1 MTSLWYLITY
11 THTYTNYITVYYSN
25 NHIHV
30 YKSYQHIYQLY
41 TCTRHTCIYT
51 LRMRTVYHIQCMIYK
66 LHMYLR
72 VLTSV
77 YRIWRY
83 TFIYSYTKVYTPTH
97 IYIYYSK
104 SSLNLAYSLIK
115 YSLSKNCLII
125 CGAYNSFCLYK

>member
-11 THTYTNYITVYYSN
+11 TNTYTNYITIYYSN

-30 YKSYQHIYQLY
+30 YKSHQHISQLY
-41 TCTRHTCIYT
+41 TCTRHTCTHI
-51 LRMRTVYHIQCMIYK
+51 LRMRTVYNIQCMIYK

-97 IYIYYSK
+97 IYILFEILSE
-104 SSLNLAYSLIK
+104 SSIFLNQIFTIK
-115 YSLSKNCLII
+115 KLFNYTRSI
-125 CGAYNSFCLYK
+125 